1 MHSKA
6 AAIVTAARGCVGTRF
21 RSQGRVAGIG
31 LDCIGVALVA
41 AQAAGIGFTVPS
53 YALGGDHEAEL
64 EAALARRG
72 CLVVAAAAPGDL
84 VVAAPARGRRHI
96 GVRTPGGVIHAHA
109 GLGRVV
115 EGPLDPGWTIIG
127 AWRLPEEA

>member
-6 AAIVTAARGCVGTRF
+6 DAIVAAARGCVGTRF

-31 LDCIGVALVA
+31 LDCIGVALIA
-41 AQAAGIGFTVPS
+41 ARAVGVDFTVPP
-53 YALGGDHEAEL
+53 YALGGDHQAQL
-64 EAALARRG
+64 ETALATRG
-72 CLVVAAAAPGDL
+72 CRAVDAAAPGDL
-84 VVAAPARGRRHI
+84 IVAAPAMGRRHI
-96 GVRTPGGVIHAHA
+96 GVRTRDGVVHAHA